1 MNNDWCICELVQS
14 VILPSGVT
22 YIAYLCF
29 RRMPDID
36 SLMQEWPGEVE
47 ELLKEVNLPTA
58 ALEME
63 LTDYIDII
71 CGLYTP
77 SKNLSCHCNLLQNLF
92 KNKGTLFSLSYC
104 YYCNLSHLQVFWISP
119 CTRVEFNLCMS
130 SSLCTRCSRIQ
141 RTSGSWLK
149 KTI

>member
-1 MNNDWCICELVQS
+1 M
-14 VILPSGVT
+14 
-22 YIAYLCF
+22 CF

-63 LTDYIDII
+63 LTDYVDII

-77 SKNLSCHCNLLQNLF
+77 TKNLCPMAVICF
-92 KNKGTLFSLSYC
+92 KNLRK
-104 YYCNLSHLQVFWISP
+104 
-119 CTRVEFNLCMS
+119 
-130 SSLCTRCSRIQ
+130 
-141 RTSGSWLK
+141 
-149 KTI
+149 